1 MIEHSV
7 CSFVASIHF
16 SEQVPTGEIDMS
28 CVKIVLLDNEK
39 PVFIITDGM
48 VDTAINSLG
57 ARLVDVTE

>member
-7 CSFVASIHF
+7 CSSVESIHF
-16 SEQVPTGEIDMS
+16 SEQVSIGEMDMS
-28 CVKIVLLDNEK
+28 CVKIVLLNNEK

-48 VDTAINSLG
+48 VDTALNSLG